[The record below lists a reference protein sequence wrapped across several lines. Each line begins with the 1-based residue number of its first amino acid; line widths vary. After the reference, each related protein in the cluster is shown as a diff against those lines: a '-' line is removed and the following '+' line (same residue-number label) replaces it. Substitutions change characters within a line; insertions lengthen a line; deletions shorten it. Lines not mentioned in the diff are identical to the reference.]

1 MIAEVMLGAEGF
13 RNAKM
18 LSHKMVMLYSLSS
31 QQLSQQSHYDFGM
44 RAVKSVLVMAGSLK
58 RSNLEQP
65 EDDVLIRAMKDANVP
80 KFLQQDLPL
89 FLAIVQDLFPTA
101 VIQEP
106 DYSEFMVQLESS
118 IEKKG
123 L

>member
-1 MIAEVMLGAEGF
+1 
-13 RNAKM
+13 
-18 LSHKMVMLYSLSS
+18 
-31 QQLSQQSHYDFGM
+31 
-44 RAVKSVLVMAGSLK
+44 
-58 RSNLEQP
+58 
-65 EDDVLIRAMKDANVP
+65 MKDANVP

>member
-1 MIAEVMLGAEGF
+1 
-13 RNAKM
+13 M